1 MALPAGSQHFGRP
14 PPDEENWVPW
24 QLLGFGLGAM
34 IISMLF
40 VRVVKPRLRR

>member
-1 MALPAGSQHFGRP
+1 MALPAGSRYFGKP
-14 PPDEENWVPW
+14 PPEEGWVPW
-24 QLLGFGLGAM
+24 QLLGFGLGAV